1 MAERKIRAY
10 ICRELTG
17 YQNLSFEELSL
28 PSLGPSDV
36 HIDVRATGINF
47 ADSLITEGKYQA
59 KPELP
64 FIPGSEIA
72 GIVLEVGDRVRS
84 CKVGQRVMAS
94 PKWGG
99 YAEEAIADAAAIL
112 PMPESMSFEDGAA
125 FRVTYDTS
133 YIALV
138 HRAHLKPGEVL
149 VVHAAAG
156 GVGLTAVQIGKK
168 LGAIVIGTASS
179 AEKLEIARQNGADH
193 TINYVEEDLRS
204 RIKELTDGRGADVIY
219 DSVGGDTFVQ
229 SLRAINFEGR
239 ILIIGFAG
247 GDIQQIPA
255 NHVMVKNV
263 DIIGVNVGGYGQ
275 HRPEVRTEMVETLLR
290 WYEEGAIKPYV
301 SDVVPLTDALEGL
314 RRVVTRQSTGK
325 VVIQMDPSDIH
336 S

>member
-1 MAERKIRAY
+1 MAERTIKAYLCRA
-10 ICRELTG
+10 LTG
-17 YQNLSFEELSL
+17 YKDLKFEEVAV
-28 PSLGPSDV
+28 PELGPRDI
-36 HIDVRATGINF
+36 HIDTRATGINF

-64 FIPGSEIA
+64 FIPGSEVS
-72 GIVLEVGDRVRS
+72 GVVLETGAEVTTCRRGDRVI
-84 CKVGQRVMAS
+84 AS

-99 YAEEAIADAAAIL
+99 YAEEAIADERSIL
-112 PMPESMSFEDGAA
+112 QMPENMTFEDGAA

-133 YIALV
+133 YIALA
-138 HRAHLKPGEVL
+138 HRAHMKPGETL

-168 LGAIVIGTASS
+168 LGATVIGTASS

-193 TINYVEEDLRS
+193 TINYVEEDIRT

-219 DSVGGDTFVQ
+219 DSVGGEVFAQ

-263 DIIGVNVGGYGQ
+263 DIIGVNVGGYGSN
-275 HRPEVRTEMVETLLR
+275 RPDVRKEMVSTLLA
-290 WYEEGAIKPYV
+290 WYAEGAIKPYV
-301 SDVVPLTDALEGL
+301 SDIVPLNDALEGL
-314 RRVVTRQSTGK
+314 RRVVSRESTGK
-325 VVIQMDPSDIH
+325 VVIGMEPSDAA